1 MYGSLKLEDEPQ
13 LEFSRMFSI
22 DGNNS
27 LKRMK
32 PNKGRMT
39 ADTRTLE
46 DSEYY
51 LSREYVDSFA
61 NEVRGNQAKGP
72 PVPAEISDNEDGD
85 ANSDSWT
92 DTEVGTQKE
101 GDPTD
106 GVTSAPAD
114 PDDVVD
120 EAAELKRR
128 AIEACVTNW
137 KAAAAD
143 EKKSMWEIFD
153 ETGIFAAA
161 CRHGLLLVLVD
172 MVRSGEL

>member
-1 MYGSLKLEDEPQ
+1 M
-13 LEFSRMFSI
+13 

-32 PNKGRMT
+32 LVQGRT
-39 ADTRTLE
+39 AADTRTLE
-46 DSEYY
+46 DAEYF
-51 LSREYVDSFA
+51 LPREYVDRFA
-61 NEVRGNQAKGP
+61 NETRGKKLKGP
-72 PVPAEISDNEDGD
+72 RIPAQTGHDEGDGSEWSDESADE
-85 ANSDSWT
+85 ASD
-92 DTEVGTQKE
+92 VE

-106 GVTSAPAD
+106 GARANPNDVDTTSASA
-114 PDDVVD
+114 
-120 EAAELKRR
+120 LKRR
-128 AIEACVTNW
+128 AIEACVKNW

-161 CRHGLLLVLVD
+161 CRHGLLLLLVD